1 MKVAKS
7 EGILPGQMQS
17 FGTDD
22 GENSQK
28 TGETGW
34 VSRAIVV
41 KEKFILTKKFK
52 VKLSLYSD
60 RSRNSQ
66 PCS

>member
-28 TGETGW
+28 TGETG
-34 VSRAIVV
+34 
-41 KEKFILTKKFK
+41 
-52 VKLSLYSD
+52 
-60 RSRNSQ
+60 
-66 PCS
+66 